1 MEPVQGKVDL
11 SSQVRNLFKKY
22 AAFVQRNGILF
33 VADEIQT
40 GFSRTGKY
48 FAIDHYDVVP
58 DLITVSKSLGAGVPI
73 SGVIG
78 RKEIMNESA
87 PGELG
92 GTYAGSP
99 LGCVRAAVSM

>member
-1 MEPVQGKVDL
+1 MQE
-11 SSQVRNLFKKY
+11 VRNICSEH
-22 AAFVQRNGILF
+22 GILF

-87 PGELG
+87 PESLG
-92 GTYAGSP
+92 NVCGSP
-99 LGCVRAAVSM
+99 LGCAAALAVLDVIEKRI